1 MASKEYQ
8 KLEVETAV
16 KRAVSG
22 IVTFKAA
29 ACKNYDAEEGQEVA
43 RYLKE
48 CKKKIATELD
58 EAIKTFE
65 NWR

>member
-1 MASKEYQ
+1 MASQEHER
-8 KLEVETAV
+8 LEVEAAV

-22 IVTFKAA
+22 IVTVKAA
-29 ACKNYDAEEGQEVA
+29 ACKNYDAAEGRSVVK
-43 RYLKE
+43 YLKE
-48 CKKKIATELD
+48 CKKKISSELD